1 MMNIDDRFYIRKEEN
16 GITLFDL
23 FNDIYVFFEGVNYN
37 ELLKLSNKEKLA
49 FLKENK
55 NKISKNIILT
65 HPFRINWLVEEK
77 CNLNCIY
84 CYADDKMFLRESKEN
99 ILKVINAIKELDV
112 INVGLTGGEC
122 TINPYLGIII
132 DELGKHNVIIVDTNG
147 TLKNLTKVI
156 PNLKKVNSL
165 VRISIDS
172 MNENTNKIIRP
183 SKNKKINTIEMIKN
197 NINALIAN
205 GINILVHTVVTNYNL
220 NELDLIAEYLI
231 SKGIKRWHLY
241 DVTYCEKNKNIYD
254 QIHIDNEKL
263 KEKYSSLLM
272 SYSEKLN
279 ITLECYDK
287 NSEQCTVPMI
297 DSKGNFFLDTI
308 YSGIKYVGQ
317 NPKEPTIDEY
327 MRELNCEGHVKE
339 YLFLP

>member
-1 MMNIDDRFYIRKEEN
+1 MINIDDRFYIRKEEN

-147 TLKNLTKVI
+147 TLKNLTKII

-183 SKNKKINTIEMIKN
+183 SKNKKINTLEIIKN

-220 NELDLIAEYLI
+220 SELDLIAEYLI

-308 YSGIKYVGQ
+308 YNGIKYVGQ